1 MRTLQRQGPISV
13 YDAINPCNIRLMAVT
28 VQIVV
33 VGSPF
38 MVTKKSPANIA
49 GLFVYC
55 ISLRGEG
62 AFTALSAMAWSRF
75 ETWV

>member
-28 VQIVV
+28 VQMVV

-38 MVTKKSPANIA
+38 MVTKKKP
-49 GLFVYC
+49 
-55 ISLRGEG
+55 R
-62 AFTALSAMAWSRF
+62 
-75 ETWV
+75 